1 MNILLAVDGSAYTQK
16 ILDYLAAH
24 AELLGSG
31 QRHYTALTVQTPL
44 PPRARAA
51 LSKDAIDSY
60 YADEAA
66 AVLNPVLQFLSE
78 RGCPATARA
87 EIGSAGET
95 IAQAARQGQ
104 FDLIIMGT
112 RGHGS
117 LGGLIMGSV
126 SAKVLAGCTTPVLL
140 IR

>member
-24 AELLGSG
+24 TELLGSG

-66 AVLNPVLQFLSE
+66 AVLNPVIEFLAQH
-78 RGCPATARA
+78 ATARA